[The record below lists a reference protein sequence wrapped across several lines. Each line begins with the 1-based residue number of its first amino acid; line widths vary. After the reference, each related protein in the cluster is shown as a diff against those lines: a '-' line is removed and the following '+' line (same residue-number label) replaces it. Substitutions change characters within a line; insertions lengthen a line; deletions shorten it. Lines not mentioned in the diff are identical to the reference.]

1 MLEIIAAVADNG
13 VIGVDNKLPWHI
25 KADMQHFRELTIN
38 KPVIM
43 GRRTFNSIGK
53 PLPKRINI
61 VMSQGGDYITAA
73 RYAFNDDI
81 YVFEDIRQA
90 QLFARLD
97 TTVAVA
103 GGATIYRQLLPYTSR
118 LHLTRVHLS
127 PEGDT
132 YFPNFEDRFELVSS
146 EPHSENGIDFDFEM
160 WIRVQ
165 K

>member
-1 MLEIIAAVADNG
+1 MLEIVAAVADNG

-25 KADMQHFRELTIN
+25 KADMQHFRELTLH

-43 GRRTFNSIGK
+43 GRRTYDSIGM
-53 PLPKRINI
+53 PLPERTNI
-61 VMSQGGDYITAA
+61 VLTQCFDGLTDTCYI
-73 RYAFNDDI
+73 FDDI
-81 YVFEDIRQA
+81 SQA
-90 QLFARLD
+90 KIFAEID
-97 TTVAVA
+97 TSAMVI

-132 YFPNFEDRFELVSS
+132 YFPNFEDRFELTSS
-146 EPHSENGIDFDFEM
+146 EPHTENGIDFDFEM